1 MARQIKERMGTTATA
16 NTKPNV
22 QVGPG
27 HGVSSNQG
35 GGCC

>member
-1 MARQIKERMGTTATA
+1 MARQIKERMGTTATN

-27 HGVSSNQG
+27 HGVSPGSSNS
-35 GGCC
+35 CC